1 MSFSL
6 RSTAIASSALLAL
19 LVPAEAGN
27 TTRAQSDA
35 FAKKLAIIRQH
46 AEQSPKSSRRTTVT
60 ENELNSWFVYRAPA
74 LLPAGVKDP
83 KIVAVGNGKLLGTVI
98 VDLEDVGKSKSS
110 GGSLDAW
117 KYLGGRVP
125 ISLSGVL
132 KTKEGRGQFE
142 LQSAQISGIPVP
154 RFLVQEIVTHYT
166 RDDERPNGIRLD
178 DQFALPAS
186 IKQIDVGQ
194 GQAVVVQ

>member
-1 MSFSL
+1 MSHSL
-6 RSTAIASSALLAL
+6 RSTAIASAALLAL

-46 AEQSPKSSRRTTVT
+46 AEQSPKSSRRTMVT
-60 ENELNSWFVYRAPA
+60 ENEVNSWFVYRAPA

-83 KIVAVGNGKLLGTVI
+83 KVVAVGNGKLLGTVV
-98 VDLEDVGKSKSS
+98 VDLEDVGKSS
-110 GGSLDAW
+110 GSLDAL

-132 KTKEGRGQFE
+132 KTKGGRGQFE